1 MKKLTKN
8 EYSTLADKASPPTKS
23 YRTIPTAFL
32 VGGLICTLGQG
43 LLNLYQYLGL
53 PEKTAS
59 AAVSV
64 SLILL
69 SVLATGLN
77 VYDNLAK
84 YAGAGTLV
92 PITGFANAVASPAL
106 EFKSD
111 ECVIISLKQ
120 NPIKLGEYADLV
132 QK

>member
-64 SLILL
+64 SLIFL

-92 PITGFANAVASPAL
+92 PITGFANAVSSPAL